1 MGFVLFCYC
10 MTAQAE
16 KSLFR
21 REKDKVRVNLRT
33 RTEFN
38 IKNVLLNALTQ
49 T

>member
-1 MGFVLFCYC
+1 MGFELFCYC
-10 MTAQAE
+10 MTAQVK